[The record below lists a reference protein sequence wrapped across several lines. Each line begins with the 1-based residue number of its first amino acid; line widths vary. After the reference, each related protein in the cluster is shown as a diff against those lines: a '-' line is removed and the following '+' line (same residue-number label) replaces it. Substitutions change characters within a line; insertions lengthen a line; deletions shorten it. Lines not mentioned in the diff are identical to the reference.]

1 METFFSGLVSVI
13 INGRELVKESKL
25 VINSNTKIA
34 FIGIN
39 GIGKTSVINRLIE
52 IFKETGFNNYLG
64 LEQDIIIEDNQTC
77 LDYISQSNIDAYNAN
92 KRLNELS
99 QIEELTDSELEEYNN
114 ISDLLLSH
122 NWDQFLSEARKILK
136 GLGFKD
142 SNKETKKLSGGW
154 IMRLALAK
162 ILLLKPKLLLLD
174 EPTNHLDLEASIWLT
189 NYLIG
194 YPNSILLVT
203 HDADLACEIADI
215 TWYIGDPK
223 LEGNSV
229 YTIRGNYYDAKN
241 FVIDCRNETL
251 KNYEK
256 YENKLANFKRSK
268 PPKTKNQI
276 EEYIRNNEVPRPPQ
290 EYTVNIE
297 WNEVGN
303 FRGNILSIRDV
314 SFTYPS
320 GAKIFDKINFD
331 IFNDSRIALVGS
343 NGAGKTTLFQ
353 LCSGELNPDPD
364 SDVIIRNNQLR
375 VGYYYQRL
383 LDNLPLEMTPTEYL
397 QSLNSKLSIGDC
409 KGILG
414 RLSLKKTH
422 VGDPTS
428 VKIKNLSGGQK
439 VRVAFAGIQGFNPHL
454 LLLDEPTNH
463 LDIESIEALID
474 GLNNFNG
481 AIVIITHNIKLI
493 KSLNNIRIFVVGN
506 QKVEEWRLPFEE
518 YCKKVLLDSEL

>member
-1 METFFSGLVSVI
+1 METFFSGLISVI

-34 FIGIN
+34 FVGIN
-39 GIGKTSVINRLIE
+39 GIGKTSVINKLIE
-52 IFKETGFNNYLG
+52 VFNETGFKNYLG
-64 LEQDIIIEDNQTC
+64 LEQDIIVEDNQSC
-77 LDYISQSNIDAYNAN
+77 LDFLCQSNIDAYNAN
-92 KRLNELS
+92 KRLNELTQVENLS
-99 QIEELTDSELEEYNN
+99 DKELEEYNN
-114 ISDLLLSH
+114 ISELLVSF
-122 NWDQFLSEARKILK
+122 NWERFLSEALKILK

-142 SNKETKKLSGGW
+142 PNKETRKLSGGW
-154 IMRLALAK
+154 TMRLALAK
-162 ILLLKPKLLLLD
+162 ILLIKPKLLLLD
-174 EPTNHLDLEASIWLT
+174 EPTNHLDLEASVWLSD
-189 NYLIG
+189 YLID
-194 YPNSILLVT
+194 YQNSILLVT
-203 HDADLACEIADI
+203 HDSELACNVADI
-215 TWYIGDPK
+215 TWYIGNPK
-223 LEGNSV
+223 LEGNAI
-229 YTIRGNYYDAKN
+229 YTIRGDYYDAKD
-241 FVIDCRNETL
+241 FVTNCRNETI
-251 KNYEK
+251 KNYSR
-256 YENKLANFKRSK
+256 YENKLNNFKRSK
-268 PPKTKNQI
+268 PSKTKNQI
-276 EEYIRNNEVPRPPQ
+276 DEFIRDNQVPRPPQ
-290 EYTVNIE
+290 EYSVSIE

-320 GAKIFDKINFD
+320 GLKIFDKINFD

-364 SDVIIRNNQLR
+364 SDVIIRNDQLR

-397 QSLNSKLSIGDC
+397 QSLNSKLSTGDC

-422 VGDPTS
+422 VGDPTI

-481 AIVIITHNIKLI
+481 AIVVITHNVTLI
-493 KSLNNIRIFVVGN
+493 KNLNNIRIFVVGD
-506 QKVEEWRLPFEE
+506 QKVNEWRLPFEE
-518 YCKKVLLDSEL
+518 YCKKVLLDSKL